1 MKYIKYIVYVIYWIV
16 IFVWPLHLLIFSSI
30 IGLLLFKDIKKYLLI
45 YYSDKENV
53 KDSFIFPYSWIL
65 MTAIFYLI
73 GGISNN
79 YLFHAL
85 NIGYAH
91 AFYNY
96 LDVKKRENI

>member
-1 MKYIKYIVYVIYWIV
+1 
-16 IFVWPLHLLIFSSI
+16 
-30 IGLLLFKDIKKYLLI
+30 
-45 YYSDKENV
+45 
-53 KDSFIFPYSWIL
+53 

-96 LDVKKRENI
+96 LDVKKGENI